1 MDFLTK
7 LSEERPELQEEDEE
21 EPLLGGARLVEA
33 RYEDDKLLGQMHRI
47 IHRPPSPP
55 SSHSRQGIAPLCE
68 EEDTGDNFLE
78 MILQPSV
85 MDEVDGQKQN
95 GKADEVK
102 PKADP

>member
-85 MDEVDGQKQN
+85 MDEVDGRKTE
-95 GKADEVK
+95 DFK